1 MWGGRAVVRPAAT
14 GLGTAFFRLYLL
26 EALVPSPSRPAA
38 LLAAI
43 AGEQLPLASGGFS
56 RALQGLLDGGYL
68 VPAPEGAVALTPLG
82 AAERIAERERWRRII
97 PTAARLVGD
106 PDPAPRPAALAEAP
120 AVRYRTAEVAESYL
134 DRVLVS
140 ALRERLAQARDGGR
154 AFTLVL
160 GVADVDAPA
169 EATRRAMVHR
179 AIRATLGG
187 ATTIF
192 GGDTSAFRYGHE
204 GVALV
209 SPILGDAAR
218 CASLTALLRARL
230 DELLGAMTATV
241 RAFRGARW
249 HVRAGGATWSPEIAT
264 SAALLRLAQDALEH
278 DEERRLAA

>member
-1 MWGGRAVVRPAAT
+1 MRPAAT

-26 EALVPSPSRPAA
+26 EALVPAPSRPAA

-43 AGEQLPLASGGFS
+43 AAEQLPLSSGGFS

-82 AAERIAERERWRRII
+82 AAERLAERERWRRII

-106 PDPAPRPAALAEAP
+106 PDPAPRPTPQVAEPP

-192 GGDTSAFRYGHE
+192 GGDISAFRYGHE

-209 SPILGDAAR
+209 APIIGDAAR
-218 CASLTALLRARL
+218 CAALTALLRARL

-241 RAFRGARW
+241 RTFRGARW
-249 HVRAGGATWSPEIAT
+249 QVRAGGATWSAEIAT
-264 SAALLRLAQDALEH
+264 SAALLRLAQDALAS
-278 DEERRLAA
+278 DEELRLAA